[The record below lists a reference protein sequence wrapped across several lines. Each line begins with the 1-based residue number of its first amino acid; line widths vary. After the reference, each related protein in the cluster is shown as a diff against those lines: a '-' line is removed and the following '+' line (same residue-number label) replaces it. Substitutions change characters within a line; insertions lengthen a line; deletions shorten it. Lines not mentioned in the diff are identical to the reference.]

1 MRVRA
6 ALIALAVLLTGC
18 GGAHVAA
25 PTTTAKAKRA
35 APAGLAV
42 GVVGPLD
49 VSVPGAHQVRGTLQR
64 VADSPLVVVSASVAD
79 AARVAS
85 VAAAHPVSHF
95 ALVGAPTAGFRR
107 DNLVGLVIRDDEA
120 ARLGGV
126 VAALVAADDGG
137 TDARVAWVGPE
148 ERKLLA
154 AFTRGAHAAASGVTV
169 LHAWS
174 RRDPAACKEAALG
187 AVARGAVVVMAH
199 GGECATAAIAGAN
212 EQNLVGLRVS
222 DFELPSVAAEIV
234 ARDAVNGVYRGNEDL
249 VFGLTSGVIGVNQL
263 DPRIPQATALRA
275 RTAAQQLANGLRPT
289 G

>member
-1 MRVRA
+1 MRA
-6 ALIALAVLLTGC
+6 ALIALAGLLAGC

-25 PTTTAKAKRA
+25 TTTTTTAKP
-35 APAGLAV
+35 APTGLAI

-49 VSVPGAHQVRGTLQR
+49 VSVPGAHEVRGTLRQ
-64 VADSPLVVVSASVAD
+64 VGDSPLVVVSASVAD
-79 AARVAS
+79 AAAVAR
-85 VAAAHPVSHF
+85 AAEAHPGSHF
-95 ALVGAPTAGFRR
+95 ALVGAPTTGFRR
-107 DNLVGLVIRDDEA
+107 HNLVGLVLRDEDA
-120 ARLGGV
+120 ARLAGV
-126 VAALVAADDGG
+126 VAALVASDEGG
-137 TDARVAWVGPE
+137 SDTRIAWVGPE

-154 AFTRGAHAAASGVTV
+154 AFTRGAHETTPGVTV

-174 RRDPAACKEAALG
+174 RRAPAACKEAALA

-199 GGECATAAIAGAN
+199 EGECASAAIAGAN

-222 DFELPSVAAEIV
+222 DFELPSVAAETV
-234 ARDAVNGVYRGNEDL
+234 ARDAVSGVYRGNEDL
-249 VFGLTSGVIGVNQL
+249 VFGLTSGAIGVNHL